1 MASTSS
7 PLATLA
13 MRSISTFCGRSV
25 WSAELDGVL
34 GDVHPVVGDALE
46 VGRHFDHRRNFAQLA
61 RDRLLAPD
69 QFDAMRFD
77 ASPKLVHGVVAGNHA
92 RAGARV
98 AMFERVDGAS
108 NGVGSQRAQSDDV
121 QARRFERLV
130 IRGAHVLQVLL
141 PCRGI
146 ATNGGSPAVRSA
158 LVYVKGGIPATQRR
172 PLRLYQTI
180 ARPYQTIRKK
190 ERSVSE
196 IRTVGVCGAG
206 LMGNGIAQTC
216 ASAGFNVVL
225 MEVAPEPL
233 ERGMKSI
240 AGSLAKFVEKGKLAP
255 ADRDATLAR
264 IVATTDVAGMKDCD
278 LVIEAI
284 VENVAVKTELFQ
296 KLDALLAPHAILCTN
311 TSSLCVIELAAKTKR
326 PNRVAGLHFFNPVPL
341 MKLVEVVKTIAT
353 TQDVVDDLFAFAIQ
367 LGKSRS
373 SRKTR
378 PASS

>member
-1 MASTSS
+1 
-7 PLATLA
+7 
-13 MRSISTFCGRSV
+13 
-25 WSAELDGVL
+25 
-34 GDVHPVVGDALE
+34 
-46 VGRHFDHRRNFAQLA
+46 
-61 RDRLLAPD
+61 
-69 QFDAMRFD
+69 
-77 ASPKLVHGVVAGNHA
+77 
-92 RAGARV
+92 
-98 AMFERVDGAS
+98 
-108 NGVGSQRAQSDDV
+108 
-121 QARRFERLV
+121 
-130 IRGAHVLQVLL
+130 
-141 PCRGI
+141 
-146 ATNGGSPAVRSA
+146 
-158 LVYVKGGIPATQRR
+158 
-172 PLRLYQTI
+172 
-180 ARPYQTIRKK
+180 
-190 ERSVSE
+190 VSE

-367 LGKSRS
+367 LGKEPILAQDTPGFVVNRLLIPYLLYAIRCLEQGLASKEDIDKGMKLGCGYPMGPFELLDFVGLDTTYYIAEIMFDEFKDPIMAAPPLLKRMVLAGRYG
-373 SRKTR
+373 RKTKKGFYDYE
-378 PASS
+378 